1 MPKLLEMLNNEMD
14 AAKENFDQHE
24 ARLKVLGVGE
34 MDRNMPPVTGQ
45 LGFSQELRWETVII
59 DPLHM
64 TSSRHKIGSNM
75 TSFQEMEH
83 PTATSEEAGHVYAK
97 YQQLDG
103 QLKM

>member
-14 AAKENFDQHE
+14 VAKDNFDQHE

-59 DPLHM
+59 VLLHM